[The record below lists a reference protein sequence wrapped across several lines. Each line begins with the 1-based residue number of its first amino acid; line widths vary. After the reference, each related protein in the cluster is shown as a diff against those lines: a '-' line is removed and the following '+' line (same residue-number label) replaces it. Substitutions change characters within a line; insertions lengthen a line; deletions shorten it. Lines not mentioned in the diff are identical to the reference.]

1 MSLHSLTDLE
11 QDAITE
17 VFNIGICKAG
27 ASLSE
32 MVGKE
37 VNLTIPTLSITT
49 IEQANKDITA
59 TRKKV
64 SGVKECFDGSVAG
77 NAILLFPENKSLELI
92 KMLFPMDMP
101 DEALLE
107 MEQETLTEIGN
118 IILNACL
125 STLSN
130 IMQEEIINQIP
141 QAFRGNLSEMMLC
154 NELDSTAE
162 SHVLRMDMGMSV
174 SESNIQGDISF
185 LIIIKSIDTFRIKLA
200 QYFGLQLN

>member
-1 MSLHSLTDLE
+1 MNLHTLSDLE

-37 VNLTIPTLSITT
+37 VTLSIPTLSITT
-49 IEQANKDITA
+49 IEQANKDITT
-59 TRKKV
+59 TRKRV

-92 KMLFPMDMP
+92 KMLFPMEMP
-101 DEALLE
+101 EEALLE

-141 QAFRGNLSEMMLC
+141 QAFKGNLDEMMLC
-154 NELDSTAE
+154 NELESTAE
-162 SHVLRMDMGMSV
+162 TYVLKMDMSMIV
-174 SESNIQGDISF
+174 KESEIQGDISF
-185 LIIIKSIDTFRIKLA
+185 LIIIKSIDTFRQKLA
-200 QYFGLQLN
+200 NYFGLQLS